1 MFGVVKNTINK
12 ELFIKFIEEERIVV
26 LNLQKALTN
35 HYITDIQI
43 FYTNNNKKKSFWRQY
58 TDIEKKSLFLFRI

>member
-1 MFGVVKNTINK
+1 
-12 ELFIKFIEEERIVV
+12 LFIKFIEEERIVV

-43 FYTNNNKKKSFWRQY
+43 FYTNNNKKNSFLETIYRY
-58 TDIEKKSLFLFRI
+58 REGKFVSI